1 MQQLQWHTEKR
12 VVDTLVPHTHSPRIM
27 TKKQTVDLKKS
38 LTIFGLV
45 EIPALDTDNTILA
58 GHQRVRILQLL
69 GKGSEEIDVRV
80 PNRKLTEEERNRYMI
95 SSNAITGDWDYAK
108 LKDFDLDLLL
118 DIGFDKAELNKIWSK
133 DLETENDD
141 FDVQGEL
148 AAIKTPSTRLGDII
162 LLGESKLICGDAT
175 DPKVLEK
182 LFGDE
187 RVDVICSDPIYNL
200 KIDYNSGLG
209 GKQHYGGTVNDDRT
223 TEEYI
228 AFIERTL
235 DNALAVSRPDVHVF
249 YWCDQSKI
257 WIIQTTYNK
266 LGITNRRVCVW
277 IKNGHNA
284 TPLVAFNKCYE
295 PCVYGTKG
303 KPDIAEDIQNL
314 TEVLN
319 KEIGNGNN
327 LMHTLDVWP
336 VKRLAGKDYE
346 HATSKPPTVYEK
358 AFKRC
363 SKPGDIILDSFC
375 GSGSSLI
382 AAHQLN
388 RRLYG
393 VELEPQFCD
402 VIIRRFEKLTGIKAR
417 VIRDEETS

>member
-200 KIDYNSGLG
+200 KIDYNSG
-209 GKQHYGGTVNDDRT
+209 YR
-223 TEEYI
+223 
-228 AFIERTL
+228 
-235 DNALAVSRPDVHVF
+235 
-249 YWCDQSKI
+249 
-257 WIIQTTYNK
+257 
-266 LGITNRRVCVW
+266 
-277 IKNGHNA
+277 
-284 TPLVAFNKCYE
+284 
-295 PCVYGTKG
+295 
-303 KPDIAEDIQNL
+303 
-314 TEVLN
+314 
-319 KEIGNGNN
+319 
-327 LMHTLDVWP
+327 
-336 VKRLAGKDYE
+336 
-346 HATSKPPTVYEK
+346 
-358 AFKRC
+358 
-363 SKPGDIILDSFC
+363 
-375 GSGSSLI
+375 
-382 AAHQLN
+382 
-388 RRLYG
+388 
-393 VELEPQFCD
+393 
-402 VIIRRFEKLTGIKAR
+402 
-417 VIRDEETS
+417 